1 MSRRLLALNVV
12 LGVLCVA
19 LLAASV
25 RAIVVRRPLPP
36 AVTTRAMTAPA
47 PSPATATPDPGPA
60 SYGAIASRNV
70 FSPARSETAVA
81 IAPTSRPILHGV
93 VIDGRKSRAF
103 LEDPAAKRVLGYS
116 VGDVF
121 GNGKIQRI
129 TDDRVV
135 ILRPEGPLEVL
146 LMDPTKPRPAPTT
159 VAAPP
164 GGPATPPVVVTPQG
178 QPSAQPPTSLQ
189 SPTIAPPPPAPGPS
203 PALRRRL
210 RGEGND

>member
-1 MSRRLLALNVV
+1 IAEAGEGRRGIGERGGAERAGAAAHGAVGAAGGADRADGGGQHPRDHGPPVPDRADAAPPRHQGSQGPRRGRGATPRALDHPHRGWVSAVACRRREPLAMSRRLLALNVV

-93 VIDGRKSRAF
+93 VIDGRKSRAV
-103 LEDPAAKRVLGYS
+103 LE
-116 VGDVF
+116 
-121 GNGKIQRI
+121 
-129 TDDRVV
+129 
-135 ILRPEGPLEVL
+135 
-146 LMDPTKPRPAPTT
+146 
-159 VAAPP
+159 
-164 GGPATPPVVVTPQG
+164 
-178 QPSAQPPTSLQ
+178 
-189 SPTIAPPPPAPGPS
+189 
-203 PALRRRL
+203 
-210 RGEGND
+210 